1 MSDVRDFFKNFLM
14 HQPTE
19 AWIKNQFAVPSL
31 SDQLDASTGGTNFDR
46 ADIRQSGVGVRLDQ
60 TFQGGSS
67 QSGVG
72 EGFDQTSQ
80 TDNSQSQVGI
90 GSNPASQAHI
100 YHSGVPVGFDRT
112 IGDKTGG
119 AVDVLNLDDFGE
131 KLSKGAH
138 HLVQTLKNGAIDVGE
153 ALKNGVSDFG
163 GTLKKEAGDLLGGDP
178 SDPPAA
184 DQSS

>member
-67 QSGVG
+67 QSGVR
-72 EGFDQTSQ
+72 
-80 TDNSQSQVGI
+80 
-90 GSNPASQAHI
+90 
-100 YHSGVPVGFDRT
+100 VGFDRT